1 MREMKR
7 EKRKGRRM
15 KNRWEKNIDVGLE
28 RITAL
33 DVFKFNSVVD

>member
-7 EKRKGRRM
+7 EEGKGM

-33 DVFKFNSVVD
+33 DVFKFDLMVD